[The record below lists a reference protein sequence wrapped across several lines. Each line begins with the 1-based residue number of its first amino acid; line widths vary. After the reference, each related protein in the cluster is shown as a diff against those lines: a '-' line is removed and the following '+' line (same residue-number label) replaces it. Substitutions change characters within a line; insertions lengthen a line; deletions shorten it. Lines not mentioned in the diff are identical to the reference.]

1 MKCPECGVEQKKDD
15 ELRCCCGYQF
25 IFHARNAQGMTDA
38 KFFNLLR
45 GAGGDGRFYFTFPQ
59 LYSTWCQ
66 QDAKE
71 KISLFRKKIAA
82 VGFLLLTLCLS
93 CFFLFGRLGGLLSLV
108 LLVGPWLLI
117 RQYRR
122 QLPPDLGSL
131 KKLVKQWQAG
141 RGGGDE
147 MLLLRPTLHEP
158 SPDFL
163 EKDLFDYG
171 VERIIIVERPL
182 LVDLLVKNGFHA
194 DQNALIFS
202 RDGYPAYIVQR
213 ARKILK
219 ESPSL
224 PVYLLHD
231 ASEAGLAMSQKNKL
245 SGRTVIDL
253 GIRPEHVEKMHFLS
267 ALQLQEKDYKA
278 PLDILPYPI
287 LATICGTAIREERTL
302 LEVLEQWGAARVR
315 KSFL

>member
-1 MKCPECGVEQKKDD
+1 MKCPECGVEQKKDV
-15 ELRCCCGYQF
+15 ERRCRCGYQF

-45 GAGGDGRFYFTFPQ
+45 RAGGNGQFYFSFPQ
-59 LYSTWCQ
+59 LYSAWCQ
-66 QDAKE
+66 QDAE
-71 KISLFRKKIAA
+71 ERIYLLRKKLAG
-82 VGFLLLTLCLS
+82 VGVFLLTLCIF
-93 CFFLFGRLGGLLSLV
+93 FFLLFGWIGGVLSLI

-122 QLPPDLGSL
+122 QLPPDLGTL
-131 KKLVKQWQAG
+131 KILLKQWQAG
-141 RGGGDE
+141 HGGGDE
-147 MLLLRPTLHEP
+147 MLLIRPSLHEP
-158 SPDFL
+158 PLDFS

-213 ARKILK
+213 AQEILK
-219 ESPSL
+219 ERSL
-224 PVYLLHD
+224 LPIYLLHD
-231 ASEAGLAMSQKNKL
+231 ASETGMAMSEKNKL

-253 GIRPEHVEKMHFLS
+253 GIRPEHLEKMHFLY
-267 ALQLQEKDYKA
+267 ALQLQRNGYKA
-278 PLDILPYPI
+278 PLDILPYPV
-287 LATICGTAIREERTL
+287 LATICGEAVRKNSTL
-302 LEVLEQWGAARVR
+302 LEVLEQWDTQRV
-315 KSFL
+315 